1 MPDRRHRRPTSGNLM
16 PRGQHVLHRRAGAST
31 MAPPNTQVIRLDTS
45 TIPPVASSTAVTS
58 VMESTDYIP
67 RPRNAFIIF
76 RADRSKKYQGRT
88 ASDISQVVGA
98 EWKSLSADVKARY
111 ERQADEEK
119 QRHKVLY
126 PHYRFQPKQKPKVK
140 VKEERKKIET
150 KVAEKLE
157 ERRAQKRAARARA
170 KKRQEMEKVMQ
181 QRAPMPLSVP
191 LGYPPQLDSTSHLP
205 FIPVLIPNPA
215 YRAQVQTSIT
225 STYVHIDSAVPP
237 LAPPSP
243 PSPAVPGLDSGPV
256 TPVVA
261 GSPVRA
267 PLEANTMGEKEIRNA
282 TAMSPIIA
290 SASPIQQA
298 ATIHPSFLA
307 WPAIFDPTPVVG
319 TDAFSPEGPYA
330 WFDYSMPPLSSRDFD
345 GSFYSNSFGSTSSLQ
360 LSEASND
367 SGDWSTLMDE
377 MFGNP
382 RPDNTFG
389 VLDAGSSSASSD
401 WPVTSST
408 SAVVSLSNSIL
419 TTLPS
424 ASSTAPTLAT
434 AGRTRRNSG
443 KQPSSGLDGSISCD
457 ASFTAGSSASPEWGN
472 CLGLEN
478 SGGQQLNF

>member
-1 MPDRRHRRPTSGNLM
+1 
-16 PRGQHVLHRRAGAST
+16 
-31 MAPPNTQVIRLDTS
+31 MAPPSTQVIRLDTS
-45 TIPPVASSTAVTS
+45 TISPVASSTAVAS
-58 VMESTDYIP
+58 VVESTDYIP

-88 ASDISQVVGA
+88 ASDISQLVAA
-98 EWKSLSADVKARY
+98 EWKSLSTDVKARY
-111 ERQADEEK
+111 EQQADEEK

-126 PHYRFQPKQKPKVK
+126 PHYRFQPKQKPKIK
-140 VKEERKKIET
+140 DKEERKKIET

-170 KKRQEMEKVMQ
+170 KKRREMERVTQ
-181 QRAPMPLSVP
+181 QIAPMPLPVP

-205 FIPVLIPNPA
+205 FIPVLIRNPA
-215 YRAQVQTSIT
+215 YRAPVPMSLV
-225 STYVHIDSAVPP
+225 STHVYTDSAVPQ

-267 PLEANTMGEKEIRNA
+267 LLETSTMGKKENRDA

-290 SASPIQQA
+290 GASPIQQA
-298 ATIHPSFLA
+298 TTIHPSLLT
-307 WPAIFDPTPVVG
+307 WPASFDPTPVCG
-319 TDAFSPEGPYA
+319 TDAFALNGPYT
-330 WFDYSMPPLSSRDFD
+330 WFDYSMPTLLSREFD
-345 GSFYSNSFGSTSSLQ
+345 GSFYSNPFGSTSSLQ

-367 SGDWSTLMDE
+367 SSDWSTLMDE

-382 RPDNTFG
+382 CSDNMLG
-389 VLDAGSSSASSD
+389 VLDAGSSD
-401 WPVTSST
+401 WPATSST
-408 SAVVSLSNSIL
+408 SAAMDLTNSLL

-424 ASSTAPTLAT
+424 GSVPTLAT
-434 AGRTRRNSG
+434 AGRTRRSSG
-443 KQPSSGLDGSISCD
+443 KQLSSGLDGFISCD
-457 ASFTAGSSASPEWGN
+457 ASFNAGSSASPEWGN

-478 SGGQQLNF
+478 SGGQALKF